1 MSKGMLHFLEV
12 DFQRMNYSDF
22 IDSLIENGAPVR
34 YDTLIKKEDLNHM
47 DIEIYGNLEVH
58 LDIKGD
64 ATYVWWLTNRYAVME
79 NEMSM
84 ENLDKMYLEYSNIT
98 EAKTA
103 KEIKL
108 ENIIINMKELYQ
120 LQREKIERL
129 EMVLRESVRELWLTK
144 RLIRLLLSI

>member
-1 MSKGMLHFLEV
+1 
-12 DFQRMNYSDF
+12 
-22 IDSLIENGAPVR
+22 
-34 YDTLIKKEDLNHM
+34 
-47 DIEIYGNLEVH
+47 
-58 LDIKGD
+58 
-64 ATYVWWLTNRYAVME
+64 
-79 NEMSM
+79 MSM

-129 EMVLRESVRELWLTK
+129 EMVLRESVREL
-144 RLIRLLLSI
+144 